1 VAVAKTEPAGQAA
14 EPVRPAAD
22 EPFDDE
28 ALRATFL
35 EASAAAVVPEPEPS
49 RVPSWWRRAALAVL
63 VVAVAEGGFIAWRFA
78 NSPAGLT
85 GTKGT
90 MTIESKPTGAQ
101 VKVDGEVKGVTP
113 LSVSLD
119 AGAHVVEIAAGGEP
133 RVLPVTISAG
143 ATLAQYVE
151 LSSISALGRVNIQST
166 PVGASVLLDGQP
178 RGTTPI
184 DLSDV
189 SAGEHEL
196 VLDYNGH
203 RVRQTVSVA
212 AGATTTL
219 ALPIE
224 APQMAMAGM
233 MPSPEAAPAPVP
245 TTGTVTVQAPF
256 DMEVFEG
263 ETLLGMSGSK
273 LTLPPG
279 PHTLEIVSKTL
290 VFNTEARVEIVA
302 GKHSRVPVA
311 LPKGTVHLNAAPWAE
326 VWVDGRKVGETP
338 IGNLPLTI
346 GPHEI
351 VFKHPDLGEQSHAAT
366 VTAAAPLKLSV
377 DMTKRQ

>member
-1 VAVAKTEPAGQAA
+1 V
-14 EPVRPAAD
+14 
-22 EPFDDE
+22 
-28 ALRATFL
+28 
-35 EASAAAVVPEPEPS
+35 
-49 RVPSWWRRAALAVL
+49 AALAAL
-63 VVAVAEGGFIAWRFA
+63 VIAAAEGGFIGWRLA
-78 NSPAGLT
+78 NSPAGLSGTT
-85 GTKGT
+85 GT
-90 MTIESKPTGAQ
+90 MAIESKPTGAQ
-101 VKVDGEVKGVTP
+101 VKVDGDVKGVTP
-113 LSVSLD
+113 LSLSLD

-133 RVLPVTISAG
+133 RVLPVTITAG

-151 LSSISALGRVNIQST
+151 LSSISALGRVTIQST
-166 PVGASVLLDGQP
+166 PGATVLLDGQL

-189 SAGEHEL
+189 SAGDHEL

-212 AGATTTL
+212 AGATTTV
-219 ALPIE
+219 ALPIDV
-224 APQMAMAGM
+224 PPMAMAGM
-233 MPSPEAAPAPVP
+233 MPAPAAAAPAPTP
-245 TTGTVTVQAPF
+245 TTGTLTVQAPF

-263 ETLLGMSGSK
+263 GTLLGMSGGR
-273 LTLPPG
+273 LTLGAG
-279 PHTLEIVSKTL
+279 PHVLEIVSQTL
-290 VFNTEARVEIVA
+290 AFRTEARVEIVA

-326 VWVDGRKVGETP
+326 VWIDGQKVGETP

-377 DMTKRQ
+377 DMTRRQ